1 MRDICCGVCGNEVEP
16 GLRRC
21 PFCES
26 ELELV
31 LPGQLNLHKIINLK
45 QGMPTVEQA
54 LLRLDRELAQARF
67 ERRRV
72 LTLIHGYGSSGAGGL
87 IRQEVRARLLYLQH
101 RGGISE
107 SICGEDFKSASSQ
120 IRHLLHRFP
129 LLRQHGDLNRSN
141 PGITLVVL
149 L

>member
-1 MRDICCGVCGNEVEP
+1 MRELCCAVCGNEVEP

-26 ELELV
+26 ELELI
-31 LPGQLNLHKIINLK
+31 LPGQLDLHKIVNLK

-54 LLRLDRELAQARF
+54 LLRLDRELAQARL

-101 RGGISE
+101 RGGVSE
-107 SICGEDFKSASSQ
+107 IICGEDFSTRSGPGRN
-120 IRHLLHRFP
+120 ILRRFP
-129 LLRQHGDLNRSN
+129 SLRQHGDLNKSN
-141 PGITLVVL
+141 PGITLAAL
-149 L
+149 

>member
-1 MRDICCGVCGNEVEP
+1 MRELCCAVCGNEVEV

-31 LPGQLNLHKIINLK
+31 LPGQLDLHKTVNLK

-54 LLRLDRELAQARF
+54 LVRLDHALTQARL
-67 ERRRV
+67 EQRRI
-72 LTLIHGYGSSGAGGL
+72 LTLIHGYGSSGAGGF
-87 IRQEVRARLLYLQH
+87 IREEVRARLLYLQH
-101 RGGISE
+101 RGGIKE
-107 SICGEDFKSASSQ
+107 IICGEDFKSASKQ

-129 LLRQHGDLNRSN
+129 LLRQHSDLNRAN
-141 PGITLVVL
+141 LGITLTVL
-149 L
+149 

>member
-16 GLRRC
+16 SLRRC

-31 LPGQLNLHKIINLK
+31 LPGQLDLHKIVNIK
-45 QGMPTVEQA
+45 QGMPTVGQA
-54 LLRLDRELAQARF
+54 LLRLDRELAQARL

-101 RGGISE
+101 RGGISGMV
-107 SICGEDFKSASSQ
+107 CGEDFSS
-120 IRHLLHRFP
+120 RSGVGRSLVNRFP
-129 LLRQHGDLNRSN
+129 VLRRHHDLDRGN
-141 PGITLVVL
+141 PGITLVAV
-149 L
+149 

>member
-31 LPGQLNLHKIINLK
+31 LPGQLDLHKIVNIK

-54 LLRLDRELAQARF
+54 LLRLDRALAQARL
-67 ERRRV
+67 EHRRV

-107 SICGEDFKSASSQ
+107 IISGEDFSTRSGPS
-120 IRHLLHRFP
+120 RNLLHRFP
-129 LLRQHGDLNRSN
+129 LLRQHHDLNRGN
-141 PGITLVVL
+141 PGITLAVL